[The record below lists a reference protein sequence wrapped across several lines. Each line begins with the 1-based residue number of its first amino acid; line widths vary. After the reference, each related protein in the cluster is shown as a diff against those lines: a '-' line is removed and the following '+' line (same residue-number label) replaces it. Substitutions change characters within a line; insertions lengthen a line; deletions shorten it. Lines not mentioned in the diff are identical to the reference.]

1 MSESP
6 EVERSTQN
14 PGGKSNIEQGVEPPV
29 DKTDP
34 TEPVRVPD
42 KKESPEDK
50 RMKNMNR
57 TDKIG
62 TA

>member
-14 PGGKSNIEQGVEPPV
+14 PRGKANLEKGAEPPV

-34 TEPVRVPD
+34 TEPVKVVSSEEAPTRKSENVEAP
-42 KKESPEDK
+42 
-50 RMKNMNR
+50 
-57 TDKIG
+57 
-62 TA
+62 